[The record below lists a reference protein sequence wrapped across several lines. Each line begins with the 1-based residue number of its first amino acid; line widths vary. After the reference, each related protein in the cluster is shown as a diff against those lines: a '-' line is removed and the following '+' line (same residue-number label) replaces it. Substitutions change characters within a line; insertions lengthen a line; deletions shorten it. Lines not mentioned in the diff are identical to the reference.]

1 MRNIWKYISNLG
13 VTEADTQ
20 LSRRTIILTNQLNFV
35 MLISMLLLL
44 VTTIVTQG
52 VTHMEL
58 SVGTRRIAWTLLLSF
73 LNLVI
78 ARFGY
83 YNLSRLS
90 LVFLPSVVFLLVP
103 TFIGFVEEEAF
114 TYYPY
119 IVIGISVIPQMLVHP
134 HKEKFLYWFSL
145 SYLFLL
151 TVFIDQIMIKFGIPG
166 KVESGMTNYVVFD
179 RIRNTDDIYL
189 YYKIAQIG
197 LFLFINANIYY
208 LRLLNF
214 RFEEELNRKNSEL
227 DVQNKE
233 LKEQKNE
240 IERQKDELISKEIST
255 WQKLVSIISH
265 EIVNSAIPI
274 TNLAGMTSQMLEDE
288 SGAVLKPE
296 KIGEEVT
303 EDIHHSLKIIES
315 RTQALINFVKATK
328 SLTRIPKP
336 NIRKIYLQE
345 LLERITILYQA
356 KFKEMGVHFEKQIV
370 PPDLFVEA
378 DLELIEQV
386 IITLIQNALEAMNE
400 ISDPRLS
407 VIVSKNESGHVQM
420 TISDNGVGINDEVLE
435 RIFLPF
441 YSTKTNSS
449 GIGLSLSKQ
458 IMMLHHARIE
468 VVTGLKKGATFIMV
482 F

>member
-35 MLISMLLLL
+35 MLITMFLLL

-103 TFIGFVEEEAF
+103 TFIGYVEEEAF

-370 PPDLFVEA
+370 
-378 DLELIEQV
+378 
-386 IITLIQNALEAMNE
+386 
-400 ISDPRLS
+400 
-407 VIVSKNESGHVQM
+407 
-420 TISDNGVGINDEVLE
+420 
-435 RIFLPF
+435 
-441 YSTKTNSS
+441 
-449 GIGLSLSKQ
+449 
-458 IMMLHHARIE
+458 
-468 VVTGLKKGATFIMV
+468 
-482 F
+482 